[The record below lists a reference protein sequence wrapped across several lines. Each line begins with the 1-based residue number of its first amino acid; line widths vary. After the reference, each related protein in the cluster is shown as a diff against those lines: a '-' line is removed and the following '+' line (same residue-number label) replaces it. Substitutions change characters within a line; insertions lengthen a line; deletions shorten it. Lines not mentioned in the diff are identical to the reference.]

1 MTGRCCGKEGHSP
14 GARAGRQPVP
24 GGKVQFFCQM
34 SLTFILMS
42 AGSSELGS
50 DRIKVVFIEDQSG
63 WAPGEDISEQSKW
76 GTQRDTRTVGQ
87 RESVDVSR
95 SLRAGNDVISPSTLQ
110 RGCSHQHA
118 SRGLVSPACKKRKGT
133 WKGGGEFLRDTESK
147 GTLSPF
153 SSSFCGTEGLAQSNG
168 VGGRK
173 EDRIG
178 AKDSVP
184 GFSGSCSCFLR
195 DRVSQLWF
203 LKLEK

>member
-14 GARAGRQPVP
+14 GARAGRQLVP

-118 SRGLVSPACKKRKGT
+118 SRGLSHHPARSGKEHGREVENFSGT
-133 WKGGGEFLRDTESK
+133 QRAREHCL
-147 GTLSPF
+147 LSPPL
-153 SSSFCGTEGLAQSNG
+153 SMGPRA
-168 VGGRK
+168 
-173 EDRIG
+173 
-178 AKDSVP
+178 
-184 GFSGSCSCFLR
+184 
-195 DRVSQLWF
+195 
-203 LKLEK
+203 